1 MATYPVKNRV
11 TGEQKQ
17 VSMSIHEWDQWKTD
31 NPDWDRDW
39 SQGVAAVGEVGDWKD
54 KLRKTK
60 PGWNDVLKKVQQVPG
75 STVKTL

>member
-39 SQGVAAVGEVGDWKD
+39 SAGAASAVSGVGDYQD
-54 KLRKTK
+54 KLPQGFKDRLR
-60 PGWNDVLKKVQQVPG
+60 NVKKHHPYARFEAP
-75 STVKTL
+75 